1 MKLYISNEKI
11 IDSSFIPYIILQIQS
26 YISQHINKDT
36 LIKWDAY
43 LEKNGEELFNGVYKN
58 LTAYEIIS
66 LGIDNIGAKKTSM
79 GVEISVQ
86 NNKKPN
92 QIFAKLYD
100 VCMLIN
106 YIKWD
111 LLKQII

>member
-1 MKLYISNEKI
+1 M
-11 IDSSFIPYIILQIQS
+11 
-26 YISQHINKDT
+26 
-36 LIKWDAY
+36 IKWDAY

-106 YIKWD
+106 YGNLSIDGTFLFSNAFEYFGRNINEILVKYIGSVD
-111 LLKQII
+111 TVKQQ